1 MKIYFPT
8 TCDIMTPGHI
18 QSILWLK
25 KRGEL
30 TIGILTS
37 KAMKG
42 HKTEIIP
49 FKNRLFVLE
58 SVLKGIGNVRVVSQ
72 TTIDPTKNIKRL
84 KCDTIASGNGF
95 EEVEEAC
102 IEALGL
108 KTLIIKLPGDKTK
121 LFGKYIKK
129 R

>member
-1 MKIYFPT
+1 MRIYFPT

-18 QSILWLK
+18 QSILYLK

-30 TIGILTS
+30 VIGILTS
-37 KAMKG
+37 KAMKNN
-42 HKTEIIP
+42 KTEIIP

-58 SVLKGIGNVRVVSQ
+58 SILKGIGGVTVVPQ
-72 TTIDPTKNIKRL
+72 TNIDPTKNIKRT

-95 EEVEEAC
+95 EDVELAS
-102 IEALGL
+102 IETLGL
-108 KTLIIKLPGDKTK
+108 KTIHIKLPGDKKK

>member
-1 MKIYFPT
+1 
-8 TCDIMTPGHI
+8 MTPGHI
-18 QSILWLK
+18 HSIMYLK

-30 TIGILTS
+30 VIGILTS

-58 SVLKGIGNVRVVSQ
+58 AVLKGIGGVTVISQ
-72 TTIDPTKNIKRL
+72 TNIDPTKNIKRL
-84 KCDTIASGNGF
+84 KCDAIASGNGF
-95 EEVEEAC
+95 EDVEKAC

-108 KTLIIKLPGDKTK
+108 KAIEIKLPGDKAK